1 VKIGAVVLAA
11 GSSTRLGEPKQL
23 LFYQGQTLIRRA
35 AAAALNAGC
44 APVVVVVG
52 SERKKIAHSLRGLGI
67 MILPNESWQRGIGTS
82 IRIGVEALADRD
94 ALVILVCDQPYV
106 GAAVIRQLIARHEET
121 RKPMVASAYAGM
133 LGVPALFVRDC
144 FAQLLS
150 LGDEQGAKALLIRRP
165 NDVAQVDFPAGAVDL
180 DTPEDWARLWMRES

>member
-1 VKIGAVVLAA
+1 MKIGAVVLAA

-23 LFYQGQTLIRRA
+23 LLYQGQTLLRRA

-94 ALVILVCDQPYV
+94 ALIILVCDQPYV
-106 GAAVIRQLIARHEET
+106 GGAFIRQLIARQEET
-121 RKPMVASAYAGM
+121 GQPMVASAYAGT
-133 LGVPALFVRDC
+133 LGVPALFVRAC

-165 NDVAQVDFPAGAVDL
+165 NDVAQVDFPAGTVDL